1 MTKMRIELNL
11 ISLNNFS
18 FGIFTAEGEDD
29 NGEFQML
36 TLGFL
41 LFSIDI
47 FVY

>member
-1 MTKMRIELNL
+1 MRIEFNL

-18 FGIFTAEGEDD
+18 FGLFTAEGEDD
-29 NGEFQML
+29 YGEFQML

-41 LFSIDI
+41 LVSIDI

>member
-1 MTKMRIELNL
+1 MKIEISL
-11 ISLNNFS
+11 ISLDS
-18 FGIFTAEGEDD
+18 FALGIFAAAGEDD
-29 NGEFQML
+29 NGEFRML

>member
-1 MTKMRIELNL
+1 MRIEFSL
-11 ISLNNFS
+11 ISLDNFS
-18 FGIFTAEGEDD
+18 LGIFTAAGEDD
-29 NGEFQML
+29 NGEFKML

>member
-1 MTKMRIELNL
+1 MRIEFSL
-11 ISLNNFS
+11 ISLDSFS
-18 FGIFTAEGEDD
+18 LGIFTATGEDD
-29 NGEFQML
+29 NGEFKML